1 MRYPELIKAAEAAGG
16 RLEYIGETRY
26 GYPIPMISKG
36 SERKGGVLIVGGV
49 HAREYITA
57 RLLCEL
63 TAAYSGDY
71 PIDVV
76 PSLNIDGAI
85 LSEHGLDEFALR
97 MRERTRLVRIND
109 GSTDFTLWKANIA
122 GVDINTNFDAGWGE
136 GEDNL
141 GLPAPSG
148 YVGPRPFSE
157 PETRAARDLM
167 ERADKD
173 YALAVAYHS
182 KGEEVYWGF
191 RNDTRYKRE
200 AARVARALGYKLKKT
215 PRSAGGLKDYWTL
228 TTGRLGLTI
237 EVGSDVFPHPY
248 PLSELSALVR
258 QQTGM
263 FGLYAEIAEK
273 LYTKDY
279 AKKGKRKNSTE

>member
-57 RLLCEL
+57 RLLLEL

-136 GEDNL
+136 GEYNL
-141 GLPAPSG
+141 GLPAPAG
-148 YVGPRPFSE
+148 YVGVRPFSE
-157 PETRAARDLM
+157 PETRIVRSLIKSG
-167 ERADKD
+167 R
-173 YALAVAYHS
+173 YAVAVAYHS

-191 RNDTRYKRE
+191 GQNNDYRDE
-200 AARVARALGYKLKKT
+200 AEKIAELFGYKPKQT
-215 PRSAGGLKDYWTL
+215 PDSAGGLKDYWIQE
-228 TTGRLGLTI
+228 TGLPGFTV
-237 EVGSDVFPHPY
+237 EVGKDAFPHPY
-248 PLSELSALVR
+248 PESELDNLIRTHA
-258 QQTGM
+258 GA
-263 FGLYAEIAEK
+263 FGLYAEIAERVW
-273 LYTKDY
+273 
-279 AKKGKRKNSTE
+279 KRTRNTT

>member
-16 RLEYIGETRY
+16 RLEYIGATRY
-26 GYPIPMISKG
+26 GYPIPVISKG
-36 SERKGGVLIVGGV
+36 SERKGGVLIVGAV

-57 RLLCEL
+57 RLLLKL

-85 LSEHGLDEFALR
+85 LAEHGLDEFALR

-109 GSTDFTLWKANIA
+109 GSTDFSLWKANIA
-122 GVDINTNFDAGWGE
+122 GVDINNNFDAGWGE
-136 GEDNL
+136 GEYNRA
-141 GLPAPSG
+141 LPAPAG

-167 ERADKD
+167 EREDKD
-173 YALAVAYHS
+173 YALVVAYHA

-191 RNDTRYKRE
+191 RKDTRYRRE
-200 AARVARALGYKLKKT
+200 AARVARALGYRLKKT

-228 TTGRLGLTI
+228 TTGRLGLTV
-237 EVGSDVFPHPY
+237 EVGRDEFAHPY
-248 PLSELSALVR
+248 PLSELDELVR
-258 QQTGM
+258 GHAGM
-263 FGLYAEIAEK
+263 FGLYADIAEK
-273 LYTKDY
+273 LCNGAYKKA
-279 AKKGKRKNSTE
+279 AKRNNVEE